1 MPLGIREN
9 ELSTFLEEY
18 LPRLDEGIRTTFKI
32 NETAVLNGF
41 EPYFLKFVRKSET
54 ETSDAQ
60 QEIEGLVVFNID
72 PRIHDRVRLNLHHV
86 STVARE
92 DFSEGLKL
100 CMEFIWR
107 RVYCD
112 EVRVALVHL
121 KNAEGKL
128 VVDTELRDVL
138 KNEQRF
144 KWKTLT
150 NEDGKRKLIMAVERT
165 AVDLQFENP
174 RAIVP

>member
-9 ELSTFLEEY
+9 ELSAFLEEY

-41 EPYFLKFVRKSET
+41 EPYFLKLVRKSET
-54 ETSDAQ
+54 ETSNAQ

-92 DFSEGLKL
+92 DFS
-100 CMEFIWR
+100 
-107 RVYCD
+107 
-112 EVRVALVHL
+112 
-121 KNAEGKL
+121 
-128 VVDTELRDVL
+128 
-138 KNEQRF
+138 
-144 KWKTLT
+144 
-150 NEDGKRKLIMAVERT
+150 
-165 AVDLQFENP
+165 
-174 RAIVP
+174 